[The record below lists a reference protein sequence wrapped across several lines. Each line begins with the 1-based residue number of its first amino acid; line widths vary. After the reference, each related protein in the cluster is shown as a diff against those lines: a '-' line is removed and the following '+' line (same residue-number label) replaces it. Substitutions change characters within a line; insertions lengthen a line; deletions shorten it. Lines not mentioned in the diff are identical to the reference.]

1 MKFSWDK
8 EKRKENIKKHGLDF
22 ADAGIVFSGVTI
34 TLEDDRN
41 FYGEQRFVTIGML
54 QSIIVVIVHTEDN
67 NDIRVISMR
76 KATKNEKKLYFKGFS
91 N

>member
-76 KATKNEKKLYFKGFS
+76 KATKNEQKLYFKGFS

>member
-8 EKRKENIKKHGLDF
+8 KKRKENIKKHGLDF

-76 KATKNEKKLYFKGFS
+76 KATKNEQKLYFKGFS